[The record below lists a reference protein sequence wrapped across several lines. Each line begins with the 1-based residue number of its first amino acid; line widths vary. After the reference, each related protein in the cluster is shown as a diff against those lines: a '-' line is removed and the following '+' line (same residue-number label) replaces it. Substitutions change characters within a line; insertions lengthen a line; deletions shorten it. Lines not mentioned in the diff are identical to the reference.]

1 MNHGK
6 LKDKSNYEAFRI
18 YIYIYIYIKCLQDL
32 GGIMLTDEGWDG
44 NDL

>member
-6 LKDKSNYEAFRI
+6 LKDKIIMKLSE
-18 YIYIYIYIKCLQDL
+18 YIKCLQDL

>member
-6 LKDKSNYEAFRI
+6 LKDKSNYEAFR
-18 YIYIYIYIKCLQDL
+18 IYIYIYIKCLQDL

>member
-18 YIYIYIYIKCLQDL
+18 YIKCLQDL
-32 GGIMLTDEGWDG
+32 GDIMLTDEGWDG